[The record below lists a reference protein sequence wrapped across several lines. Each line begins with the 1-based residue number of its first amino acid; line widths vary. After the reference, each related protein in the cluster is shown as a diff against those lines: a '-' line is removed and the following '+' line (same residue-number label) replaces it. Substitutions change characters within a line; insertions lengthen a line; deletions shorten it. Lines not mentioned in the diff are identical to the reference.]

1 MIIVN
6 QENREDREEGINDLD
21 MISKPAVD
29 SGRHLRGTAKNGLSY
44 LTCYIKFGNFRT
56 QMNLNF

>member
-1 MIIVN
+1 MIVVN

-29 SGRHLRGTAKNGLSY
+29 SGRHLRGIEKNGLRY
-44 LTCYIKFGNFRT
+44 MTFK
-56 QMNLNF
+56 LNSVTLEHR